1 LIAVDLHAADSRKMV
16 SDPEFF
22 KKLNLVVE
30 DERVL
35 AVFRAIAQ
43 QLGVSGWEIAKQ
55 VKDDD
60 RVS

>member
-1 LIAVDLHAADSRKMV
+1 MV

-35 AVFRAIAQ
+35 AVFRATAQ
-43 QLGVSGWEIAKQ
+43 QLGVSG
-55 VKDDD
+55 
-60 RVS
+60 